1 MSDVIDCKS
10 KFRGPNESFYED
22 NKHIVETPS
31 YDGISFSDAK
41 IESVN
46 WKKLRRASNNLK
58 WRPQIR
64 SFIVTRNNNVI
75 WEDYFLWGKNSHC
88 NNIHSIAK
96 SILSVLVGIA
106 VDKNLL
112 NINDKINKFFPD
124 MPTNDITIFHLLT
137 MTSGFSW
144 VEDETEYIIEKSVN
158 WVESILNRKIVSIA
172 GETFNYC
179 TGNSHVLSAI
189 IHKVTGNNLCK
200 FAYDNLFNKLGM
212 SIAQWSRDRQDIFC
226 GGFNMYI
233 SPIDLIK
240 FSLLILNKGEYN
252 NNRIVSKD
260 WINKS
265 TMPLINVDGMNY
277 CYHWWLDRIRS
288 YDVLIAWGYGGQFIY
303 IIPELNITTVITC
316 DTYYYSKDY
325 DFRSIIRR
333 YIIPSVI

>member
-1 MSDVIDCKS
+1 MLDTLNLFKGEYVVIKTLCQ
-10 KFRGPNESFYED
+10 
-22 NKHIVETPS
+22 
-31 YDGISFSDAK
+31 DGIRK
-41 IESVN
+41 
-46 WKKLRRASNNLK
+46 
-58 WRPQIR
+58 
-64 SFIVTRNNNVI
+64 
-75 WEDYFLWGKNSHC
+75 FL
-88 NNIHSIAK
+88 
-96 SILSVLVGIA
+96 
-106 VDKNLL
+106 
-112 NINDKINKFFPD
+112 
-124 MPTNDITIFHLLT
+124 
-137 MTSGFSW
+137 
-144 VEDETEYIIEKSVN
+144 
-158 WVESILNRKIVSIA
+158 ILNRKIISKP
-172 GETFNYC
+172 GDTFNYC

-277 CYHWWLDRIRS
+277 CYHWWLDRIKG
-288 YDVLIAWGYGGQFIY
+288 YNVLIAWGYGGQFIY

-316 DTYYYSKDY
+316 DTHYHEKDY